1 MKKIF
6 FLGTYH
12 LIGEHEHRL
21 ERELSLAV
29 VEQVLKR
36 RPQQI
41 NDHHVVVSFNAEPVD
56 VWDPNCNQD
65 KTLDNQISQNS
76 QKFQKKVAICGLLK
90 KGAELTY
97 LHPARSGTAWSRKAT
112 VGAWFARAPERENK
126 VSICGWDRKR

>member
-1 MKKIF
+1 MNSSRCSYDKINRVSKVEENI

-41 NDHHVVVSFNAEPVD
+41 NDHHVVVSFDAEPVD

-76 QKFQKKVAICGLLK
+76 
-90 KGAELTY
+90 
-97 LHPARSGTAWSRKAT
+97 
-112 VGAWFARAPERENK
+112 
-126 VSICGWDRKR
+126 